1 MIKLQTRSGLGKGF
15 VTFVAGE
22 KGQLII
28 LKSGLIP
35 AFPPQRIIQ
44 MNKKK

>member
-1 MIKLQTRSGLGKGF
+1 MINRQTRVGLGMGF

-28 LKSGLIP
+28 LKSGLVP
-35 AFPPQRIIQ
+35 AFPPQRIIEIK
-44 MNKKK
+44 N

>member
-1 MIKLQTRSGLGKGF
+1 MGF
-15 VTFVAGE
+15 VSFVAGE

-35 AFPPQRIIQ
+35 GFPPERKIKI
-44 MNKKK
+44 KY